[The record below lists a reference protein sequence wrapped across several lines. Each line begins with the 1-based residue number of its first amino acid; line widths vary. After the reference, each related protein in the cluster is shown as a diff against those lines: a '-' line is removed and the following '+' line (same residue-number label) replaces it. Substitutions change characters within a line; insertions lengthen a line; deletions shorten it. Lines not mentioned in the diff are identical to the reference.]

1 MSTEAA
7 ELEVTEEAEADPVV
21 STSALTKVY
30 GVTRAVDGMDLEV
43 PLGAVYGL
51 IGPNGAGKTT
61 TFSILATLL
70 APTSGAAEVCGIDV
84 MTEPYEVRKVL
95 GYMPDAF
102 GLYDDIR
109 VSEYLDFF
117 ASAYRLPASQRRSV
131 VPDLLELV
139 DLTPKAD
146 EYVESL
152 SRGMKQRLG
161 LARAL
166 IHDPQVLILDEPAS
180 GLDPRARQEF
190 RELVLELQRMGK
202 TLVISSHILPELQQM
217 CTHIGVL
224 EGGKLLAE
232 GSPEDI
238 LSKIGQGRAYK
249 LKLADP
255 GSEPR
260 ALEILTASE
269 LVSGA
274 VCEGGECLFVL
285 NAGEQEAAGLL
296 GEVIR
301 SGVRVSEF
309 SETKTDLEDLFLKIT
324 KGDHVEPRS

>member
-1 MSTEAA
+1 VSTEAA
-7 ELEVTEEAEADPVV
+7 ELGIDTEPETEAVV
-21 STSALTKVY
+21 QTFGLTKVY
-30 GVTRAVDGMDLEV
+30 GTTAAVDHMDLRV
-43 PLGAVYGL
+43 SRGAVYGL

-70 APTSGAAEVCGIDV
+70 APTSGAADVCGFDPMV
-84 MTEPYEVRKVL
+84 EPYEVRRVL

-109 VSEYLDFF
+109 VAEYLDFF
-117 ASAYRLPASQRRSV
+117 ASAYRLPAGQRKSV

-139 DLTPKAD
+139 ELSHKAG

-166 IHDPQVLILDEPAS
+166 IHDPEVLILDEPAS

-217 CTHIGVL
+217 CSHIGVL
-224 EGGKLLAE
+224 EGGRLLAE

-238 LSKIGQGRAYK
+238 LSKIGTGRSYRV
-249 LKLADP
+249 KLASP
-255 GSEPR
+255 GSEAQ
-260 ALEILTASE
+260 ALEVLEARE

-274 VCEGGECLFVL
+274 ACESGLCEFVL
-285 NAGEQEAAGLL
+285 AGGDDQAADVLTALTAAG
-296 GEVIR
+296 IR
-301 SGVRVSEF
+301 ISEF
-309 SETKTDLEDLFLKIT
+309 AETKTDLEDLFLKIT
-324 KGDHVEPRS
+324 GGGDDEPAA